1 MISLSVIIIKALL
14 QGLMTN
20 SDFKRQRIPPP
31 DYKIKGKLR
40 NFNFSVSLFIIHT
53 AME

>member
-1 MISLSVIIIKALL
+1 MISLEIITIKALL
-14 QGLMTN
+14 QGLWRN
-20 SDFKRQRIPPP
+20 SILNVRKSPH